1 MNNYFNTN
9 LKHLRITRGLK
20 QEELGKKL
28 NKDYSTI
35 GKWENG
41 TRSPIMEDVIKV
53 SEIFNIDLKDL
64 LLKDLRFDNAPNDV
78 NINNSNDDEY
88 KKILKEKG
96 LMDENENINEENFNK
111 LIKIADMIQRM
122 SEKEK

>member
-122 SEKEK
+122 SEKKK